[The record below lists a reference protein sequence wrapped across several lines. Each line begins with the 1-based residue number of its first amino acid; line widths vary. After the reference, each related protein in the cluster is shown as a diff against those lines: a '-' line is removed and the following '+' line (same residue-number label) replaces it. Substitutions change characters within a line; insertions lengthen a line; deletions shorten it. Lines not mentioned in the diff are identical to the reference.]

1 MTGRT
6 VLLLLQLGVVFA
18 AAVVPALAG
27 TAPPVPEPA
36 SMLLLGGGLGALI
49 LLGRWKRSRK

>member
-1 MTGRT
+1 MKA
-6 VLLLLQLGVVFA
+6 VLLQLGVVFA
-18 AAVVPALAG
+18 VAVVPALAG
-27 TAPPVPEPA
+27 QVAPIPEPA

>member
-1 MTGRT
+1 MKDRIAI
-6 VLLLLQLGVVFA
+6 LLQLGVVFA

-27 TAPPVPEPA
+27 GPVITPEPA
-36 SMLLLGGGLGALI
+36 SVLLVGGGIGALI